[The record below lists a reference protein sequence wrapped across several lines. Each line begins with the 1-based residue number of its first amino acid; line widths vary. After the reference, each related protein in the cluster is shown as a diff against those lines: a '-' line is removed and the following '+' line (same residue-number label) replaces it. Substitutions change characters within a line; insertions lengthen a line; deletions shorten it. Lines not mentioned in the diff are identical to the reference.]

1 MASSII
7 HIAIAKKVLED
18 KSVDVENPKE
28 YYLGSIA
35 PDLSKQVGT
44 SRSDSHF
51 IINSKEDVPNT
62 NIFIKR
68 YPFFKYNS
76 FDLGYFTHLYA
87 DKVWFDEFIP
97 SIKENTSL
105 KLLDGTVIKTTPEEF
120 LNLLYSDYTNLN
132 IKVIEDHDLDLSL
145 FYEEFIKPN
154 TLIKEIPI
162 NKLDIL
168 INKMGIIIE
177 NSKEEKTYTIDMY
190 IINEYIDR
198 VAKEIIELLKKY

>member
-120 LNLLYSDYTNLN
+120 VELLYSDYTNLN

-145 FYEEFIKPN
+145 FYEEFEIPD
-154 TLIKEIPI
+154 TMIKEIPI

>member
-18 KSVDVENPKE
+18 KSVYVENPKE

-120 LNLLYSDYTNLN
+120 VELLYSDYTNLN

-145 FYEEFIKPN
+145 FYEEFEIPD
-154 TLIKEIPI
+154 TMIKEIPI